1 MCMNAQ
7 KLCLAVEVDRCS
19 MANTENWADPHHL
32 RDPWHASVVPFS
44 SLGETLWL
52 LESGLLFPIS
62 SCLQVLLS
70 LMVFCAPEVLQIF
83 FSVFSKFSWILIS
96 ALVWS
101 VSSVG
106 TCYISFEWKRLLWG
120 KGTWASSAGGRVSS
134 GEAVPTGSTVSG
146 AIRSPSSKYLFSLY
160 CMRGLLP
167 GTGWWRSKQS
177 PCPCLGKISKQ

>member
-1 MCMNAQ
+1 MHQWFLSVAWERPSDYWN
-7 KLCLAVEVDRCS
+7 LACFSPFHLASRSSWASWCS
-19 MANTENWADPHHL
+19 VLL
-32 RDPWHASVVPFS
+32 RFCRFS
-44 SLGETLWL
+44 SQSFPNSPEFW
-52 LESGLLFPIS
+52 SQHWCDLF
-62 SCLQVLLS
+62 LQWEPVN
-70 LMVFCAPEVLQIF
+70 
-83 FSVFSKFSWILIS
+83 
-96 ALVWS
+96 
-101 VSSVG
+101 
-106 TCYISFEWKRLLWG
+106 ISFEWKSLLWG